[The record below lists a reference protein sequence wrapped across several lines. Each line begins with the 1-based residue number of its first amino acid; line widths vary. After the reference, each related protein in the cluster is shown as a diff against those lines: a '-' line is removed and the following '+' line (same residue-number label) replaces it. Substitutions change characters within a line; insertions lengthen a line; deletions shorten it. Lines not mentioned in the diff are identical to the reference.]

1 MAQIGIDVGGSG
13 LRAARVEDGRCGEI
27 HSLALDSRSVE
38 SVLAGALSLAKQCGP
53 YNSIGVAVP
62 GFADGGII
70 CSSPNFPQWR
80 DVPFGTLLADR
91 ASCPVHVEN
100 DASAA
105 AWGAYLQRGS
115 GEDLVLLT
123 LGTGVGGGVVSGGQ
137 LLRGASGCAAEI
149 GHMYVGGDRTCGCG
163 ARGCLETWISTGGL
177 IAGAAAHGRTVPD
190 GRAVLDGAAA
200 GEDWARAVCAEAGE
214 ALGRGLRNVVNLLNP
229 DTVLIAGGL
238 SAGQAQ
244 FEPGMMRAFA
254 SGTVGP
260 ARDRA
265 ELAWLGRADSL
276 AIVGVADLGARRRAT

>member
-53 YNSIGVAVP
+53 YSSIGVAVP

-80 DVPFGTLLADR
+80 DVPFGTLLAER
-91 ASCPVHVEN
+91 ADCPVHVEN

-105 AWGAYLQRGS
+105 AWGAYLQRGAR
-115 GEDLVLLT
+115 EDLVLLT

-149 GHMYVGGDRTCGCG
+149 GHMYVGGDRLCGTALMLGMTVLIPHCAASCACAAG
-163 ARGCLETWISTGGL
+163 SAVSQSHSSAAPACSAASRNTSSRRTWCASMPWHLQIQCSRV
-177 IAGAAAHGRTVPD
+177 GAAAQPHT
-190 GRAVLDGAAA
+190 
-200 GEDWARAVCAEAGE
+200 
-214 ALGRGLRNVVNLLNP
+214 
-229 DTVLIAGGL
+229 
-238 SAGQAQ
+238 AQ
-244 FEPGMMRAFA
+244 
-254 SGTVGP
+254 
-260 ARDRA
+260 
-265 ELAWLGRADSL
+265 
-276 AIVGVADLGARRRAT
+276 